1 MYDYLIFLNLVPV
14 NRGKFLLESEE
25 ENLPFK
31 SLDVKN
37 LKIRPMVDF
46 SKELPLFI
54 NILKSMSKLPKMK
67 LDIRVNFFFH
77 NTYIHT

>member
-1 MYDYLIFLNLVPV
+1 MPL
-14 NRGKFLLESEE
+14 
-25 ENLPFK
+25 K

-77 NTYIHT
+77 YTYIHT